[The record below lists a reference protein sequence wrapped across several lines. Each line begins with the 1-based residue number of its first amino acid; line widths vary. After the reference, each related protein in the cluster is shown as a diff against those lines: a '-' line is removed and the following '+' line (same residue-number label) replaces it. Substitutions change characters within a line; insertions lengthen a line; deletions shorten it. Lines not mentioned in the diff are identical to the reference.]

1 MLAVRP
7 YGSDGAEADAMICLA
22 ITASFLLGIAAGSA
36 PRRALSKYR
45 IRERETARLDFLMAL
60 GGAVDLEPC
69 EFTHTWQEPR
79 S

>member
-1 MLAVRP
+1 
-7 YGSDGAEADAMICLA
+7 MIWLA
-22 ITASFLLGIAAGSA
+22 ITTAFLLGIAAGSAA